1 MSLVTTV
8 LDWLTIVSNNL
19 GTLLLAALGLAIIF
33 GMMGIINLAH
43 GEFIMIGVYSTAI
56 TYHADVPLPVAILV
70 GGLVTG
76 IVGLVLE
83 RLILQHLYDRLI
95 DSMVATWGIS
105 LIMIQSVL
113 IVMGPSYPGIQ
124 TPFGAVAFL
133 DISTSGYLLF
143 TTLAAL
149 GLLGLTYVLFMYT
162 EVGLHARATMQNEE
176 MARSLG
182 VSTDRIYMLTFF
194 YGSFVTGIAG
204 GLFAPTITI
213 SPQVGS
219 GYIIEAFVT
228 VIVGGTNVL
237 VGTLASALSL
247 SLVSG
252 LASELIGSLGGR
264 VALLVTAV
272 VIIRLLPQG
281 LSTYIQEKQ

>member
-56 TYHADVPLPVAILV
+56 TYDADVPLPLAILV

-133 DISTSGYLLF
+133 DVSTSGYLLF